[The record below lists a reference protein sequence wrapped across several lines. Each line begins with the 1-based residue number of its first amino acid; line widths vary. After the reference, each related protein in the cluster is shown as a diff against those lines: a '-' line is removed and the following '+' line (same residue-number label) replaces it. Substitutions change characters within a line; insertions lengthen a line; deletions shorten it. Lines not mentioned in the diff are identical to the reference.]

1 MIVLDKEPTPID
13 KPEPAKTG
21 ASLRKANQQMN
32 KAAVMQRERQ
42 KAKERGYT
50 GDICPECGS
59 MTMVRNGTCLKC
71 NTCGATTGC
80 S

>member
-1 MIVLDKEPTPID
+1 
-13 KPEPAKTG
+13 
-21 ASLRKANQQMN
+21 LRA
-32 KAAVMQRERQ
+32 RE
-42 KAKERGYT
+42 AGYT
-50 GDICPECGS
+50 GDICPECQS